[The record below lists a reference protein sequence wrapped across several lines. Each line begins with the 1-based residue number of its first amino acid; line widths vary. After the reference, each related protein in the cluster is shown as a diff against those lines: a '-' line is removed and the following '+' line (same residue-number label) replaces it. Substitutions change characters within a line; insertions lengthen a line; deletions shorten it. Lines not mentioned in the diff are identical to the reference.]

1 MKEYPK
7 LVLNRNYV
15 LATTMGHSIS
25 FVKGESTHVP
35 PLAFA
40 EAIAIGAQPVDGS
53 DPNILETKRE
63 GAPPTGVLERN
74 ALIMAAIEELVDRN
88 DRKDFTAAGSP
99 AVRAVEREL
108 GFDVDGREV
117 ATVWQQYHSKKAEQ

>member
-25 FVKGESTHVP
+25 FVKGEATHVP

-53 DPNILETKRE
+53 DPEHPGNEARRCRTYWSVGTE
-63 GAPPTGVLERN
+63 C
-74 ALIMAAIEELVDRN
+74 VDP
-88 DRKDFTAAGSP
+88 GC
-99 AVRAVEREL
+99 
-108 GFDVDGREV
+108 
-117 ATVWQQYHSKKAEQ
+117 Y